1 MQLFC
6 SGFSLKLPVFTI
18 VHILAGGP
26 AVHLVEDEQ
35 EQSRDDESDSCHEE
49 THPVITHLVNEEAY
63 TEREEPVSDIQLLH
77 HADNTQYKTM
87 QIKKGIT

>member
-6 SGFSLKLPVFTI
+6 TGFSLKLPVFIIAVIII

-77 HADNTQYKTM
+77 HTNNTKPYK
-87 QIKKGIT
+87 